1 MFTFRV
7 VEHMSLFFDVL
18 SSINNPQQQ
27 GSVAQLDQVV
37 GNLQQLATNQG
48 IDTAQLQS
56 VLSSVGS
63 FLGPAL
69 QQQQGVL
76 GSGQLENLVGQLGG
90 SGAPATAM
98 QSLIPPQVMQQLVQA
113 VSQKTGL
120 DTGMLQNLLPS
131 LIPAVMGL
139 LHMGASKPGAEGGDN
154 SLLKTFLNGGSSAD
168 MGEVFKFANRFLNP
182 PR

>member
-1 MFTFRV
+1 MFTFQV
-7 VEHMSLFFDVL
+7 INPMSLFFDVL
-18 SSINNPQQQ
+18 SSINDPNQQ
-27 GSVAQLDQVV
+27 GSVAHLSQIV
-37 GNLQQLATNQG
+37 GNLQQLATTQG
-48 IDTAQLQS
+48 LDTAQMQS

-76 GSGQLENLVGQLGG
+76 GGGQLDNLVGQLGG

-98 QSLIPPQVMQQLVQA
+98 QSLIPPQVMQQLLQA

-131 LIPAVMGL
+131 LVPTVMGL
-139 LHMGASKPGAEGGDN
+139 LNMGASKPGAGGSGN
-154 SLLKTFLNGGSSAD
+154 GLLNAFLNGGSGAD
-168 MGEVFKFANRFLNP
+168 LGEVFKFANRFLNP
-182 PR
+182 PH

>member
-1 MFTFRV
+1 
-7 VEHMSLFFDVL
+7 MSLVFDVL
-18 SSINNPQQQ
+18 SSINNPNQQ
-27 GSVAQLDQVV
+27 GSVAQLGNVV
-37 GNLQQLATNQG
+37 GGLQQLAASQG
-48 IDTAQLQS
+48 IDASQMQS
-56 VLSSVGS
+56 VLSAAGG

-76 GSGQLENLVGQLGG
+76 GGSQLENLIGQLGG

-98 QSLIPPQVMQQLVQA
+98 QSLIPPQLMQQMVQA

-139 LHMGASKPGAEGGDN
+139 LNMGSSKPGTGGGN
-154 SLLKTFLNGGSSAD
+154 ELMSAFLNGGSNANL
-168 MGEVFKFANRFLNP
+168 GEVFKFANRFLNP
-182 PR
+182 PQ